1 MRAFASVVW
10 AARAPPSTAP
20 KRRRCPRLVPWHNPC
35 RSSPERPSGMASRRT
50 RTARRGPRS
59 SSCPTRTSALPTSP
73 ARGRSSRA
81 SSRRSRRSWR
91 STPNTRSIWGA
102 KRPMSPPTDAT
113 KVWNCRTR
121 STIAT
126 CPACRMRCGIS
137 CDRFVE
143 LLLKWQ
149 RVSNLIADSSV
160 GHVWTRHIADSLQLI
175 ALAPDARTWV
185 DLGSGAGFP
194 GLVLACALADTAG
207 AMVHL
212 IESNAKKAGFLR
224 EAARVTQAAAT
235 VHHGRAEDLIPAWQH
250 PVDVVTARALAPLSI
265 LVGLAAPMVKKGAKA
280 LFLKGQDV
288 EAELTEATKYWN
300 IETVI
305 VPSRTDS
312 RGRIVE
318 IRAVTARNERLH

>member
-1 MRAFASVVW
+1 MSPRRARDPKTLDLSEDR
-10 AARAPPSTAP
+10 ARALAMNPVSRETAQ
-20 KRRRCPRLVPWHNPC
+20 RL
-35 RSSPERPSGMASRRT
+35 
-50 RTARRGPRS
+50 
-59 SSCPTRTSALPTSP
+59 
-73 ARGRSSRA
+73 
-81 SSRRSRRSWR
+81 
-91 STPNTRSIWGA
+91 
-102 KRPMSPPTDAT
+102 
-113 KVWNCRTR
+113 
-121 STIAT
+121 
-126 CPACRMRCGIS
+126 
-137 CDRFVE
+137 DRFVE

-175 ALAPDARTWV
+175 ALAPDARNWV

-235 VHHGRAEDLIPAWQH
+235 VTVHHGRAEDLIPAWQH

-265 LVGLAAPMVKKGAKA
+265 LVGLAAPMVKNGAKA

-288 EAELTEATKYWN
+288 EAELTEASKCWKIN
-300 IETVI
+300 VNL
-305 VPSRTDS
+305 VPSRTD
-312 RGRIVE
+312 RTGRIVVV
-318 IRAVTARNERLH
+318 RALERRDAAQ